1 MIRKNDDIN
10 KRRCGARKK
19 DGNPC
24 SVKVKEGDKRCFF
37 HDPAKADER
46 RAAQARGGQGNRAP
60 SLPIDAPDFALETV
74 SDLRPILAATMKR
87 VLRHEL
93 SPNAATAVC
102 NLANSLMKTFDDR
115 DLRQRL
121 HDLEQLLAQ
130 SNKKKGLFD
139 PDQENG
145 NGL

>member
-1 MIRKNDDIN
+1 MIRGNDGSN
-10 KRRCGARKK
+10 NRRCGARKK
-19 DGNPC
+19 DGHPC
-24 SVKVKEGDKRCFF
+24 YVKVKEGDKRCFF
-37 HDPAKADER
+37 HDPGKKEER
-46 RAAQARGGQGNRAP
+46 RAAQARGGQANRAL
-60 SLPIDAPDFALETV
+60 SLPIDVPDFVLETV

-121 HDLEQLLAQ
+121 QDLERLVAQ
-130 SNKKKGLFD
+130 SDKKKGLFD
-139 PDQENG
+139 PDEG
-145 NGL
+145 